1 MRAKRILVPQRLRS
15 ITGGFAFI
23 PHRFL
28 TDGFCASLERE
39 ELLLYFLLVLVS
51 DRHGLSFYGYDAICS
66 LLKISLEEYIAARN
80 GLIEKD
86 LLAFDGRVFQVLA
99 LPEKAPEHGDRWQDS
114 ARIRQL
120 IEESLS
126 GGAL

>member
-1 MRAKRILVPQRLRS
+1 MRAKRILIPQRLRS
-15 ITGGFAFI
+15 IKGGFAFI
-23 PHRFL
+23 PHRFIA
-28 TDGFCASLERE
+28 DGFCAYLERE

-51 DRHGLSFYGYDAICS
+51 DRHGVSFYGYDGICS

-86 LLAFDGRVFQVLA
+86 LIAFDGRVFQVLE
-99 LPEKAPEHGDRWQDS
+99 LPEKAPEYGESRQDP

-120 IEESLS
+120 IEESFP